1 VPVLV
6 ATDLTDDRSPV
17 IHLAAGLGKGGGI
30 HLLHVAP
37 AGLPEGELA
46 LRRERLEAEAFGLR
60 QRGLNPTVHLEIGDA
75 PETILAAAWS
85 LEASMVAMGGAA
97 GQRRLGAVAA
107 AVVRASPVPVLVAR
121 GAPDEVPTQLRVFVA
136 VDFSPAAAIAAQW
149 ARGVAGGSVHLAHVW
164 EPMAMRARL
173 GLAKV
178 IEAESPPDQVRDVL
192 ERDCRTV
199 GGDDNLPVHL
209 APILPDEDAATAL
222 LNLATRQGADV
233 LVLGAHGRR
242 GGPGS
247 LMDQVLRNSTLPVV
261 TVPDRLD
268 DHPLPVLKRVVVAV
282 DHSELSEDA
291 VAYAFS
297 LAGPRGIVHLVNVRD
312 ASYDGVDAERA
323 RDLIERDRL
332 MALVPE
338 AGRAAGT
345 AILAH
350 PVTGVDP
357 AAVVTRLAE
366 RLVADAIVVGGQPHS
381 AVYSALIG
389 SFVDALL
396 RSTRRPV
403 MIIRPRESA

>member
-17 IHLAAGLGKGGGI
+17 IHLAAGLGKGGGV

-37 AGLPEGELA
+37 AGLPEGELE

-60 QRGLNPTVHLEIGDA
+60 QRGLDPTVHLEIGDA
-75 PETILAAAWS
+75 PETILAAVWS

-107 AVVRASPVPVLVAR
+107 AVVRRSPVPVLVAR
-121 GAPDEVPTQLRVFVA
+121 GAPDEVPTRLRLFVA
-136 VDFSPAAAIAAQW
+136 VDFSPAAAIAVRW
-149 ARGVAGGSVHLAHVW
+149 ARGVAGASVHLAHVW
-164 EPMAMRARL
+164 DPTALRSRL

-178 IEAESPPDQVRDVL
+178 IEAEAPPDQVREVL
-192 ERDCRTV
+192 ERDCRAV
-199 GGDDNLPVHL
+199 AGDDLLPVHL

-222 LNLATRQGADV
+222 LNLATRQGANV
-233 LVLGAHGRR
+233 LVLGSHGRR
-242 GGPGS
+242 GSPGS
-247 LMDQVLRNSTLPVV
+247 LMDTTLRVSTLPVV

-268 DHPLPVLKRVVVAV
+268 DHALPTLKRVVVAV
-282 DHSELSEDA
+282 DHSEASEDA

-297 LAGPRGIVHLVNVRD
+297 VAGPRGIVHLVNVRE
-312 ASYDGVDAERA
+312 AAFDGVEAERA

-338 AGRAAGT
+338 AGRMAGT
-345 AILAH
+345 AMLAH
-350 PVTGVDP
+350 PATGADP
-357 AAVVTRLAE
+357 ATVVTRLAE

-381 AVYSALIG
+381 AVYSALVG

-396 RSTRRPV
+396 RTTRRPV
-403 MIIRPRESA
+403 LVVRPRESA